1 MSEQPSSA
9 GLGDEFGKLAQN
21 LRGLFQAAWQSEER
35 ARVQRELNTGAR
47 ELEAM
52 LSTLLNQAAQ
62 SESAQRVRAEAEEW
76 QARLRQG
83 EAEAK
88 LRAEL
93 TEILQRVNREL
104 EGLANRW
111 NPVQPASPRVQPQ
124 GGASTPE
131 EASPPQK
138 E

>member
-1 MSEQPSSA
+1 MPEQPSSA

-35 ARVQRELNTGAR
+35 VRLQRELNTGAR

-62 SESAQRVRAEAEEW
+62 SETVQRVRLEAEAW
-76 QARLRQG
+76 QARVLQG
-83 EAEAK
+83 EAEAR
-88 LRAEL
+88 LHAEL
-93 TEILQRVNREL
+93 TEILRRANREL
-104 EGLANRW
+104 EGLVNRW
-111 NPVQPASPRVQPQ
+111 NPTEPASPRETPQ
-124 GGASTPE
+124 SGAPSSE
-131 EASPPQK
+131 EAANSPK